1 MSEIDPLVLSYS
13 HLPHLPQPS
22 SALHLLKK
30 IASLVKP
37 LMRARG
43 WRVRELG
50 EFYPEQQNLLG
61 LNINRGAKILL
72 RLRYPSDKSL
82 FMPVEQITDTMLH
95 ELAHI
100 VHGPHDGKFQ
110 ALWDQLRDEHEGL
123 VLKGYTGEGFL
134 SEGRR
139 LGGGSG
145 SGSSSSRRALI
156 PMHEARRLAREQAEK
171 RKVQQTLGAGSG
183 QRLGGAR
190 ARPGEDIR
198 RVIVEAVERRNKTL
212 KGCGV
217 KSTGDEGL
225 GEQEIRKIEEQA
237 TRNGFRSKAEEDEA
251 NEAAIAQALWELVQ
265 EDEKKKFGEG
275 YVEPSWEFP
284 AGSQGAFQQ
293 QNEEKGKRVDGSSSS
308 RQPPPLIPN
317 HTKPSTR
324 PTMSSQPPP
333 IPSHTRP
340 PPQPPSIL
348 SESSTDEPSSNGWA
362 CRICTLHNPDTFLS
376 CDACGT
382 ERPPRT
388 LTSNTSVSLPKEKT
402 RGSSNSCSSSKPGSS
417 SKPSSSHPKPGSS
430 SKSGSSSSNSKRPSS
445 SVVDLT
451 SSPPS
456 IRTRPP
462 ATSSDRSSKH
472 GSSHNSSSSHSSS
485 SKHSSNSKSHS
496 RTESK
501 SSSSSRTTSSSGSRS
516 TSTSTPQPRSTPQPQ
531 PQPQPQPSSR
541 STSTSTSTSAPTP
554 SLLQSLRR
562 SQEQRSQEKGQRSQ
576 EQRSQEQR
584 SKSQE
589 KARSIL
595 QSQAEADALRHK
607 LLTEK
612 WQCSFCGKRMEKQWW
627 TCSTCG
633 RMKDSSK

>member
-1 MSEIDPLVLSYS
+1 MSELDPLVLSYS
-13 HLPHLPQPS
+13 HLHHLPQPS

-50 EFYPEQQNLLG
+50 EFYPEQENLLG

-72 RLRYPSDKSL
+72 RLRYSSDKSL
-82 FMPVEQITDTMLH
+82 FLPVEQVTDTMLH

-123 VLKGYTGEGFL
+123 VMKGYTGEGFL
-134 SEGRR
+134 SAGRR
-139 LGGGSG
+139 LGGSPSG
-145 SGSSSSRRALI
+145 GRGRI

-171 RKVQQTLGAGSG
+171 RKVQTTPNAGSG
-183 QRLGGAR
+183 QRLGGSSP
-190 ARPGEDIR
+190 RPGEDIR
-198 RVIVEAVERRNKTL
+198 RVIVEAVKRRSKTL

-217 KSTGDEGL
+217 GVKDTGDEGL

-265 EDEKKKFGEG
+265 EDEKKKFGSG
-275 YVEPSWEFP
+275 YVEPSREFP

-293 QNEEKGKRVDGSSSS
+293 TQEDLKGKGSAASSSS
-308 RQPPPLIPN
+308 KQPPPNP
-317 HTKPSTR
+317 HRTKPTTR
-324 PTMSSQPPP
+324 PTVSSPP
-333 IPSHTRP
+333 S
-340 PPQPPSIL
+340 PPSIP
-348 SESSTDEPSSNGWA
+348 SEPPNEPSTDGWA

-388 LTSNTSVSLPKEKT
+388 LTTSRTSLPKDKT
-402 RGSSNSCSSSKPGSS
+402 RGSSSSSS
-417 SKPSSSHPKPGSS
+417 SKPSSN
-430 SKSGSSSSNSKRPSS
+430 SKSSSSSSKRPSS
-445 SVVDLT
+445 SVIDLT
-451 SSPPS
+451 KSPPA
-456 IRTRPP
+456 IRTRP
-462 ATSSDRSSKH
+462 
-472 GSSHNSSSSHSSS
+472 SSSSHSSS
-485 SKHSSNSKSHS
+485 SNSSKSHS
-496 RTESK
+496 R
-501 SSSSSRTTSSSGSRS
+501 SRTASISGSQSESSSGSG
-516 TSTSTPQPRSTPQPQ
+516 PGFM
-531 PQPQPQPSSR
+531 
-541 STSTSTSTSAPTP
+541 
-554 SLLQSLRR
+554 
-562 SQEQRSQEKGQRSQ
+562 QELKKDKEKR
-576 EQRSQEQR
+576 
-584 SKSQE
+584 E
-589 KARSIL
+589 KDKAKAIL
-595 QSQAEADALRHK
+595 QAQAEADAARRK